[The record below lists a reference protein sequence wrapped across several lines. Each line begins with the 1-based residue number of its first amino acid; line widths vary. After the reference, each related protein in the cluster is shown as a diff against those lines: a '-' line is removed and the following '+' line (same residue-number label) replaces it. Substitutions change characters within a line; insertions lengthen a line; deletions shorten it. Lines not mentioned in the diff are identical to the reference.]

1 MDRPEPGRAG
11 GEVAGRTRTGR
22 VGKITATRVAID
34 TLDLLD
40 RAAEAASVQTAALG
54 PVPGDRSV
62 VFARHVCYPGY
73 RAFGAYT
80 GDELVGFAYGAEC
93 RRGQWW
99 FDQIRPALVEA
110 GYGERILRAYA
121 VTELHVLPDY
131 QGRGIG
137 LRLLSTLLDGL
148 PYPEVVLSTYDTES
162 KARALYRGLGFAD
175 VVTGFRF
182 PVQAQPYALMA
193 APLPLPVRGGCGPV

>member
-1 MDRPEPGRAG
+1 MERPTTPRPA
-11 GEVAGRTRTGR
+11 VAGLPPAR
-22 VGKITATRVAID
+22 VEIAP
-34 TLDLLD
+34 LDLLD
-40 RAAEAASVQTAALG
+40 RAAEAAAVQTAALG

-99 FDQIRPALVEA
+99 FDQIRPALVQA
-110 GYGERILRAYA
+110 GYGERLLGAYA

-131 QGRGIG
+131 QGHGIG
-137 LRLLSTLLDGL
+137 FRLMGTLLAGL
-148 PYPEVVLSTYDTES
+148 PYREVVLSTYDTES
-162 KARALYRGLGFAD
+162 RARALYRALGFAD
-175 VVTGFRF
+175 LVTGFRF
-182 PVQAQPYALMA
+182 PVQAQPYALMVA
-193 APLPLPVRGGCGPV
+193 ALPLRILPRTIGPGR

>member
-1 MDRPEPGRAG
+1 MERPEPNRAG
-11 GEVAGRTRTGR
+11 RP
-22 VGKITATRVAID
+22 GKVTSARIVID
-34 TLDLLD
+34 GLDLLD

-80 GDELVGFAYGAEC
+80 GDDLVGFAYGAEC

-99 FDQIRPALVEA
+99 FDQIRPALIEA
-110 GYGERILRAYA
+110 GHGERILRAYA

-131 QGRGIG
+131 QGRGVG
-137 LRLLSTLLDGL
+137 LRLLTTLVEGL
-148 PYPEVVLSTYDTES
+148 PYPEVVLSTYDVES
-162 KARALYRGLGFAD
+162 RARALYRGLGFAD

-182 PVQAQPYALMA
+182 PVQAQRYALMA
-193 APLPLPVRGGCGPV
+193 APLPLPVRGGAGPV